1 MLKFIFPLHITVWR
15 QKEIEQLQKT
25 KKQKQKNII
34 TSMWR
39 KMQMEAIVILKKPI
53 LSMLPAVYS
62 SAMLLWT
69 FASYTSDKGQSV
81 SAEWSIAL
89 R

>member
-1 MLKFIFPLHITVWR
+1 MEAERDRTNAKDKKTNK
-15 QKEIEQLQKT
+15 KE
-25 KKQKQKNII
+25 KNII

-39 KMQMEAIVILKKPI
+39 KMQIEAIVILEKPI

>member
-15 QKEIEQLQKT
+15 QKKIEQMQKT
-25 KKQKQKNII
+25 KKKQKNII

-39 KMQMEAIVILKKPI
+39 KMQIEAIVILKKPI

-69 FASYTSDKGQSV
+69 FASYTSDKGQSI